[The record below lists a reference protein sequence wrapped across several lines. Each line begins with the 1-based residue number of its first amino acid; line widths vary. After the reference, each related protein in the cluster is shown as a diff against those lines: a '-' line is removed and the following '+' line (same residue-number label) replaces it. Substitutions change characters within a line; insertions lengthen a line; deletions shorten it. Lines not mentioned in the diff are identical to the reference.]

1 MKNCFLII
9 ISVLLLSGNQIY
21 GKTDSFDPDIRK
33 LYLHFDTE
41 AANRLLI
48 QRYPASDPRHI
59 RLLGYREFLN
69 NILHQSKFN
78 TDQYIRQS
86 DGWLKALEKSKGDPV
101 VSLPAR
107 AEIHLYRAVLASQ
120 ISDYKVSAT
129 ELIASYRIVAKS
141 GLDFTVADRNKLS
154 GILGVLFQQ
163 IPEQQ
168 SKYLKLLGIRP
179 SGLSGFS
186 GLERY
191 YGAAPLGSVERME
204 GYLLLLTALKELNQD
219 PEAAWK
225 FAQAE
230 STPMLENP
238 LIRYQTSLS
247 ALKAGD
253 CEVAAGFLEAG
264 QALGQDRSIPYW
276 NYQLGRMRLYRSE
289 PAASDLLGA
298 FITNPGG
305 DSYRHNAVLLQGWS
319 MLLSGQKEN
328 WSKVPARMKALPTPL
343 TTYDKQALRE
353 ISADSM
359 PDPDLLR
366 ARLLFDGGYYSK
378 CLEMSGKLLK
388 NGDYSRREVGE
399 LYYRMARCEQRLGK
413 KSSAIGYFLKVV
425 EDAENIQS
433 YLVPNSALQLGHLY
447 KSSGQNELARKYYQL
462 CLDQNKYGYREG
474 LNRQAEKGL
483 RDLGR

>member
-1 MKNCFLII
+1 MKSCFLII
-9 ISVLLLSGNQIY
+9 VSVLLLSGNQIY

-33 LYLHFDTE
+33 LYLHFDTD

-69 NILHQSKFN
+69 NILHQSKSN

-86 DGWLKALEKSKGDPV
+86 DVWLKSLEKSRDYPV
-101 VSLPAR
+101 TSLPAR

-120 ISDYKVSAT
+120 ISEYKISAT

-163 IPEQQ
+163 IPDQQ
-168 SKYLKLLGIRP
+168 NKYLKLLGIRP

-186 GLERY
+186 GLDRY
-191 YGAAPLGSVERME
+191 YGAAAMGSVERME
-204 GYLLLLTALKELNQD
+204 GYLLLLTALKEFSQD
-219 PEAAWK
+219 PEAAWN
-225 FAQAE
+225 FARKE
-230 STPMLENP
+230 GTPMLDNP
-238 LIRYQTSLS
+238 LIRYQCSLA

-253 CEVAAGFLEAG
+253 CDAAAGFLQAG
-264 QALGQDRSIPYW
+264 KALGYDRYIPYW
-276 NYQLGRMRLYRSE
+276 NYQLGRMNLYRNE
-289 PAASDLLGA
+289 PAASDFLEA
-298 FITNPGG
+298 FIARPGG
-305 DSYRHNAVLLQGWS
+305 DNYRHNAILLHGWWMLLQG
-319 MLLSGQKEN
+319 QKEQ
-328 WSKVPARMKALPTPL
+328 WKGVPARMRALPAPL
-343 TTYDKQALRE
+343 TTYDKQAMRE
-353 ISADSM
+353 IATDSF
-359 PDPDLLR
+359 PNPELLK
-366 ARLLFDGGYYSK
+366 ARLLFDGGYYSR
-378 CLEMSGKLLK
+378 CLDLSGRLLQRD
-388 NGDYSRREVGE
+388 GFSSREVGE

-413 KSSAIGYFLKVV
+413 NTSAIGFFLRVV
-425 EDAENIQS
+425 EDAANIRS

-462 CLDQNKYGYREG
+462 CLDQNKYGYRDG